1 MRNTPTSIEIKK
13 KRPVCVLK
21 TIRAELANGVL
32 WAMID
37 NPPLNLIDERFVADL
52 IALLDDSEAD
62 GGPRVVV
69 FRSADPDFFIPH
81 VDVKRIPQ
89 YTAVAATS
97 GGPDDVS
104 LGALYRRL
112 SEARPV
118 TIAALEGRARGAGV
132 EFLYACDMRF
142 ASLERAV
149 IGQIEVGSGLF
160 PRAGAGAVQQ
170 LVRLAGRGQ
179 AMQVI
184 LGSEDLDGREAKR
197 IGVVNKALPDGEL
210 IPYVER
216 LAGRIARF
224 PEAAVRLAKRRINA
238 AGLEPKEDVQ
248 VDSGFFQILARDPS
262 GAARLGA
269 LMERGMQERSR
280 TELEFGAAL
289 GEL

>member
-1 MRNTPTSIEIKK
+1 MRHYETIK
-13 KRPVCVLK
+13 
-21 TIRAELANGVL
+21 TELVDGVL
-32 WAMID
+32 WATID

-52 IALLDDSEAD
+52 IALLDDTEAD
-62 GGPRVVV
+62 GGARVVV

-81 VDVKRIPQ
+81 VDVRRIAE
-89 YTAVAATS
+89 YTAAAATS

-118 TIAALEGRARGAGV
+118 TIAVLEGRARGAGA

-160 PRAGAGAVQQ
+160 PGAGAVQQ

-184 LGSEDLDGREAKR
+184 LGSDDLDAPEAER
-197 IGVVNKALPDGEL
+197 IGVVNKALADEEL
-210 IPYVER
+210 MPYVER
-216 LAGRIARF
+216 LAKRIAGF

-238 AGLEPKEDVQ
+238 AALPAKEDVQ

-262 GAARLGA
+262 GADRMGA
-269 LMERGMQERSR
+269 LMQRGMQERSR
-280 TELEFGAAL
+280 TELEFGTAL

>member
-1 MRNTPTSIEIKK
+1 MRNYGTIKTK
-13 KRPVCVLK
+13 LIK
-21 TIRAELANGVL
+21 NVL
-32 WAMID
+32 WATID
-37 NPPLNLIDERFVADL
+37 NPPLNLITEQFVADL
-52 IALLDDSEAD
+52 IALLDDTEAD
-62 GGPRVVV
+62 GGARVVV

-81 VDVKRIPQ
+81 VDVRRIAE

-97 GGPDDVS
+97 GGPDDMS

-118 TIAALEGRARGAGV
+118 TIAVLEGRARGAGA

-142 ASLERAV
+142 ASLEHAV

-160 PRAGAGAVQQ
+160 PGAGAVQQ

-184 LGSEDLDGREAKR
+184 LGSDDLDAREAER
-197 IGVVNKALPDGEL
+197 IGVVNKTLPGEEL

-216 LAGRIARF
+216 LAERIAGF
-224 PEAAVRLAKRRINA
+224 PESAVRLAKRRINA
-238 AGLEPKEDVQ
+238 AALPPKEDVQ
-248 VDSGFFQILARDPS
+248 VDSGFFQILARDTS
-262 GAARLGA
+262 STARIGA
-269 LMERGMQERSR
+269 LMQRGMQERSR
-280 TELEFGAAL
+280 TELDFGAAL